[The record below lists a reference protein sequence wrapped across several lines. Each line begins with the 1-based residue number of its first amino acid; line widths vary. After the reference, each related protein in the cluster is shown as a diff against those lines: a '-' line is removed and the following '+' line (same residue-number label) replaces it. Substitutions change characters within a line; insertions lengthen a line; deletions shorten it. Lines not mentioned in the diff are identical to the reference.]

1 MGEEPKLNKNLV
13 SADAAW
19 TWLWDLRPRPARTIA
34 TLVLLPHSGAMA
46 QAYAKWAPWF
56 SDEIHLVAAQYPGRG
71 SRFLEEHASDIN
83 ELATP
88 LATVLADE
96 PGPLFVF
103 GHSLGG
109 LVGFEVCWKLQ
120 QMGRGPDGFFPSATP
135 AAHRSHALRVPSDTE
150 LVEQLLDRRGMDRV
164 ALEDS
169 DLLDLVLRA
178 CRADWTMTASYE
190 YGSERRL
197 LGCPI
202 VAFGG
207 AEDPAVP
214 GSLLGGW
221 AELAAGSSEMHV
233 LEGGHFYFDTQMATL
248 TRHIQQHI
256 RSVVDRGEDAR
267 CSVLGERHGN

>member
-1 MGEEPKLNKNLV
+1 MGEEPNVNKNV
-13 SADAAW
+13 VTPDAAW
-19 TWLWDLRPRPARTIA
+19 TWLWDLRPRSTRTVA

-56 SDEIHLVAAQYPGRG
+56 SDDIRLVAAQYPGRG
-71 SRFLEEHASDIN
+71 SRFLEEHASHISD
-83 ELATP
+83 LAHP
-88 LATVLADE
+88 LAAVLADE

-120 QMGRGPDGFFPSATP
+120 QMGRGPHGFFPSATP
-135 AAHRSHALRVPSDTE
+135 AAHRSHALRVPNDAE
-150 LVEQLLDRRGMDRV
+150 LLEQLLDRPGADRG

-178 CRADWTMTASYE
+178 CRADWIMTASYR

-197 LGCPI
+197 LRCPI

-207 AEDPAVP
+207 AQDSAVP
-214 GSLLGGW
+214 GALLGGW
-221 AELAAGSSEMHV
+221 AELAAGRSEMHV
-233 LEGGHFYFDTQMATL
+233 LDGGHFYFDSQMATL
-248 TRHIQQHI
+248 TGHLQQQI
-256 RSVVDRGEDAR
+256 RAAVGRGDARRSVSR
-267 CSVLGERHGN
+267 ERHGN